1 MKQYRPGILSV
12 YQPSVGT
19 SYLSVEI
26 EGGRWELLLSGGG
39 IGRHA
44 GLSIQRARDI

>member
-1 MKQYRPGILSV
+1 MKQYRPELVSV
-12 YQPSVGT
+12 YQPSVDT